1 MCELHGRGGPVHR
14 LLGPGPGLRDGG
26 DSSPGPYEGGG
37 SACGYAGVVRLADG
51 RLLCVFHTDYVD
63 GDCEIRAVRPREEE

>member
-14 LLGPGPGLRDGG
+14 LPGPGPGLRDGG
-26 DSSPGPYEGGG
+26 ETWHFQGSCWG
-37 SACGYAGVVRLADG
+37 SACGYPGVVRLADG
-51 RLLCVFHTDYVD
+51 RLLCVFHTDFVD